1 MTRTGGSFSFCVPAL
16 LAAVAVAWLPA
27 ADARA
32 QVQSG
37 PIQAQVEVLEPIS
50 LSGAIGPD
58 MGTIVLGSDAVTCQ
72 IRLTP
77 GGTET
82 VQQGT
87 CGIVDPGLPGS
98 IDISGTDGASA
109 QIVGDVTAVDCDT
122 LGAVKLTMVV
132 LSLTGG
138 VPSNTRGFTLPFAG
152 APIGAIIEV
161 DSTALPGTHSSCLLT
176 ITASYN

>member
-1 MTRTGGSFSFCVPAL
+1 VTRTGGSMRMCVPAL
-16 LAAVAVAWLPA
+16 LAMLAVVWLA
-27 ADARA
+27 GSDARA
-32 QVQSG
+32 QVESG
-37 PIQAQVEVLEPIS
+37 PIAAQVEVLEPIS

-77 GGTET
+77 GGNET
-82 VQQGT
+82 VEQGT

-98 IDISGTDGASA
+98 IDVAGTDGASA
-109 QIVGDVTAVDCDT
+109 QIVGDVTSPNCDGA
-122 LGAVKLTMVV
+122 GAVRLSMVV
-132 LSLTGG
+132 LSLSGG
-138 VPSNTRGFTLPFAG
+138 VPSNTRGFTLDFAG

-161 DSTALPGTHSSCLLT
+161 DSTALPGVHNSCMLT